1 VIPWLFFGLVAVPL
15 IVVAYIA
22 ARRRNA
28 AGEHPADED
37 PQERARTENEFAEAE
52 AYEAKWREE
61 DKKRFRQERL
71 P

>member
-37 PQERARTENEFAEAE
+37 PQERARTEHEFAEAE